1 MQNVSTPKTHQLFG
15 PKELFPPKTPVS
27 SAVESKIN
35 EYTYLSPMDKHM
47 SRVQTDIEAKDVEIQ
62 KQKCDIDEMSQ
73 RFTSDDDLNSRP
85 SCSFCH
91 EKGHRKNRCSGSKC
105 ITSVSCGKLKLHK
118 DEMKQLDTMKASLR
132 KLLKDKK
139 SLESECDKIQES
151 IVANS
156 KSFPQAVCGHLI
168 NSNKKKYLTV
178 YGEEVVPLTKIIN
191 LDISILQKHYNN
203 RVPENLSEASLMF
216 GNIISMHE
224 NKIHSATN
232 SIGERL
238 KESVHKINSK
248 IAHTGGQTNTSGTVD
263 VPQNTFLQ
271 NRQANV
277 NCAGTHNLS
286 SCEQGHVCQIGHV
299 LNSAAPSIHSE
310 STSALSGEWAPIP
323 QNTDLNTVSGGF
335 GSDWHKSVDTFSK
348 YPPSKKGR
356 SPALSGEW
364 AQNTDLNT
372 VSGGFGSD
380 WHKSVDTFSK
390 YLPAKK
396 GHFDTCMNTSHVNT
410 NPNPG
415 PSQQVST
422 ELSFSATQ
430 YEYWHNPDNY
440 EGNKLHRRLSNCTL
454 NSVVKPESP
463 NPLHKQDYF
472 DVYEQFNVKPKTLFT
487 TRYISQGGIKSNTSV
502 VPLNEPDLD

>member
-1 MQNVSTPKTHQLFG
+1 
-15 PKELFPPKTPVS
+15 
-27 SAVESKIN
+27 
-35 EYTYLSPMDKHM
+35 M
-47 SRVQTDIEAKDVEIQ
+47 SRVQTDIEAKDIEIQ

-73 RFTSDDDLNSRP
+73 RFTSDDDLDSRP

-139 SLESECDKIQES
+139 TLDSECDKIQES

-156 KSFPQAVCGHLI
+156 KSFPQAVHGHLI

-238 KESVHKINSK
+238 KESVRKINSK
-248 IAHTGGQTNTSGTVD
+248 IAHTGRQTNTSGTVD

-277 NCAGTHNLS
+277 NCAGTHDLS

-310 STSALSGEWAPIP
+310 STPALSGEWAPIP

-335 GSDWHKSVDTFSK
+335 GSDWHKAVDTFSQ
-348 YPPSKKGR
+348 YP
-356 SPALSGEW
+356 
-364 AQNTDLNT
+364 
-372 VSGGFGSD
+372 
-380 WHKSVDTFSK
+380 
-390 YLPAKK
+390 PAKK
-396 GHFDTCMNTSHVNT
+396 DHFDTCMNTSHVNT

-415 PSQQVST
+415 PSQQVSMG
-422 ELSFSATQ
+422 LSFPATQ
-430 YEYWHNPDNY
+430 YEYWYNPDNY
-440 EGNKLHRRLSNCTL
+440 ERNKLHRHLSNCTL

-472 DVYEQFNVKPKTLFT
+472 DIYEQFNVKPKTLFT
-487 TRYISQGGIKSNTSV
+487 TRYISQAGIKSNIPV